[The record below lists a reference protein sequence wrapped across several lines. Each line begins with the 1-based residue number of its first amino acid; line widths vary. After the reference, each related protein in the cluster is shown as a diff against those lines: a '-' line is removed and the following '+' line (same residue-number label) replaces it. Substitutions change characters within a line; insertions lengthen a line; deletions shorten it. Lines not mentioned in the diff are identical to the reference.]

1 MTPDNVTAN
10 RHWEEYGEAVDEIIY
25 KTEDNV

>member
-1 MTPDNVTAN
+1 MTPGHVTAN
-10 RHWEEYGEAVDEIIY
+10 RHWEEYGEAVDEIIC